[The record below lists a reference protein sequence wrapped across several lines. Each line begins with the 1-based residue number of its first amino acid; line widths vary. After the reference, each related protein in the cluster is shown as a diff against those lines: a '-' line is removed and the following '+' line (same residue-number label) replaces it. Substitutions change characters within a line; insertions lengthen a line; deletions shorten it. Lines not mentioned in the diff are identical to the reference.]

1 MNSKLSF
8 KMTLLASVI
17 CTLSA
22 CGGGDDDSTTTT
34 ASLKLDALAITANLA
49 DNVIV
54 STYESLNTD
63 AASLKTAVNALSQ
76 GTATEVE
83 LAAAQQA
90 WKKTRSHWEASE
102 AFLFGPVDAQG
113 IDPLIDTW
121 PLATTDLNAFL
132 ATGKTTTTDI
142 LGASEN
148 VQGFH
153 AIEYL
158 LFGDGLA
165 SNTRPASSL
174 TANELAYLSS
184 LTSVLKQHTQTLVD
198 SWKTQYD
205 PSNDKSGPYLVQV
218 KSPGVGKVFTSQSA
232 VVEQLLEAMIRI
244 LDEVANG
251 KMTDPLGASIAA
263 ADTSL
268 VESQYAWNSL
278 TDFHNNIQSALNI
291 YTGVKG
297 FNPNSSTPSVNNYG
311 LYTFVAFSDKALAD
325 QVHTEIK
332 DAYNAIA
339 LIDGDNDV
347 TTTEITSNAQMPF
360 RQAIKD
366 VNGRTRVQSAI
377 DKLNKARSTLE
388 TKVKPLIAKT
398 AFSG

>member
-1 MNSKLSF
+1 
-8 KMTLLASVI
+8 
-17 CTLSA
+17 
-22 CGGGDDDSTTTT
+22 
-34 ASLKLDALAITANLA
+34 
-49 DNVIV
+49 
-54 STYESLNTD
+54 
-63 AASLKTAVNALSQ
+63 
-76 GTATEVE
+76 
-83 LAAAQQA
+83 
-90 WKKTRSHWEASE
+90 
-102 AFLFGPVDAQG
+102 
-113 IDPLIDTW
+113 
-121 PLATTDLNAFL
+121 
-132 ATGKTTTTDI
+132 
-142 LGASEN
+142 
-148 VQGFH
+148 
-153 AIEYL
+153 
-158 LFGDGLA
+158 
-165 SNTRPASSL
+165 
-174 TANELAYLSS
+174 
-184 LTSVLKQHTQTLVD
+184 
-198 SWKTQYD
+198 
-205 PSNDKSGPYLVQV
+205 
-218 KSPGVGKVFTSQSA
+218 
-232 VVEQLLEAMIRI
+232 VVEQLLEAMIGI

-251 KMTDPLGASIAA
+251 KMTDPLGASLAA

-291 YTGVKG
+291 YTGIKG

-325 QVHTEIK
+325 QIHTEIK